1 MLKFI
6 TEEPAADASKDR
18 GHSVPFF
25 SDMVF
30 SYNKAVINAKFF
42 RSGAQERDAST
53 QKSLDK
59 LASP

>member
-42 RSGAQERDAST
+42 RSGAAST